1 MCIAQSEGWCIV
13 VCISYAIYICFAGS
27 TFIIPKGSEKK
38 KISIWCTEAPVLSTP
53 GRNLYAREN
62 SPEPNA
68 ANSTPVFEFTFYCL
82 FSTSGL

>member
-1 MCIAQSEGWCIV
+1 MVYIV
-13 VCISYAIYICFAGS
+13 IYISYAIYIYFAGS
-27 TFIIPKGSEKK
+27 TFIFPKGSEKK
-38 KISIWCTEAPVLSTP
+38 IPIWCTEAPVLSIP

-68 ANSTPVFEFTFYCL
+68 VNSTPVFEFTFYCL